1 MKTTAEIMIDALLAE
16 GVDTFFGIPGA
27 QIYPIFDAVHNTQGK
42 IKAIAPRHEQGAA
55 YMALGYARSTGK
67 TGVCSVVPGP
77 GVLNAGAALCTA
89 YGVNAPVMCLTG
101 EIPSDFMGQGRGH
114 LHELKN
120 QQETLQ
126 GIVKWAGHIS
136 RPEQTSSTMAEAFKA
151 MHEGRKG
158 PVTVQAP
165 WDVLPAKTEET
176 DYTRQNSDAIKI
188 DSDAIAGAVKLLAE
202 SSSPMIMVGGGA
214 LEASDE
220 VTRLAEMLEAPVAC
234 FRSGKGVVS
243 DDSDFSVCAPAGF
256 KLWQQTDILIAIG
269 TRMELQL
276 MRWGDM
282 MKRLTSAEGKK
293 VIRIDIDPEEFNRVI
308 TDINILGDA
317 PKVVAQLTEKLIAAN
332 VSGLGDRAK
341 ILSVK
346 QQVLNDIQEVQ
357 PQMNYLNVIRDVLP
371 RDGFFVEEL
380 CQTGFTSNFGFQTY
394 KPRTYVTPGYQGT
407 LGFGFPTSLGVK
419 VANPDKAVVSI
430 TGDGGFMFGMQELA
444 TAAQHNIGVVT
455 LVFNN
460 SVYGNILRDQL
471 TRFDGRVICADMA
484 NPDYVKMAE
493 SFDVAGYRVSSP
505 AELKPVLEKA
515 IAEDKPALIDVT
527 VPKGVEVS
535 PWKYIHP
542 AGLY

>member
-1 MKTTAEIMIDALLAE
+1 MIDTLLAE
-16 GVDTFFGIPGA
+16 DVDTVFGIPGA
-27 QIYPIFDAVHNTQGK
+27 QIYPIFDAIHNTNGE

-67 TGVCSVVPGP
+67 TGVCSIVPGP

-136 RPEQTSSTMAEAFKA
+136 SPEQTSPTMTRAFKEL
-151 MHEGRKG
+151 HEGRKG
-158 PVTVQAP
+158 PVSVQAP
-165 WDVLPAKTEET
+165 WDVLPAKTDET
-176 DYTRQNSDAIKI
+176 NYIRHGFDTSADTVEI
-188 DSDAIAGAVKLLAE
+188 DSDTIADAVKLLSR

-214 LEASDE
+214 LEASAE
-220 VTRLAEMLEAPVAC
+220 VTRLAELLEVPVTC
-234 FRSGKGVVS
+234 FRGGQGVVS
-243 DDSDFSVCAPAGF
+243 SDSDFSVCAPAGF
-256 KLWQQTDILIAIG
+256 KLWQQTDVLIAIG

-282 MKRLTSAEGKK
+282 MKRFESAEGKK
-293 VIRIDIDPEEFNRVI
+293 VIRIDIDPEEFNRVK

-317 PKVVAQLTEKLIAAN
+317 PVAVAQMTEGLITAN
-332 VSGLGDRAK
+332 VSGLGDREN

-346 QQVLNDIQEVQ
+346 QQVLKDIQEVQ
-357 PQMNYLNVIRDVLP
+357 PQMDYLNVIRDVLP

-380 CQTGFTSNFGFQTY
+380 CQMGFTSNYGFPIY
-394 KPRTYVTPGYQGT
+394 EPRTYVTAGYQGT

-419 VANPDKAVVSI
+419 VANPDKAVLSI

-444 TAAQHNIGVVT
+444 TAMQHNIGVVT

-460 SVYGNILRDQL
+460 TVYGNVLRDQL
-471 TRFDGRVICADMA
+471 TRFDGHAICSDMV

-493 SFDVAGYRVSSP
+493 SFGVVGYRVSSP
-505 AELKPVLEKA
+505 SELKPVLEKA
-515 IAEDKPALIDVT
+515 IAEDRPALIDVI
-527 VPKGVEVS
+527 VPRGSEVS
-535 PWKYIHP
+535 PWKYIYP
-542 AGLY
+542 NGMY